1 MQRADRTRRVKLHDL
16 RILVAVADAGSIS
29 RAAEHLAIS
38 HPVVSRTISGLE
50 RTLGVRLFDRSARGV
65 EPTIYGRALL
75 DCGIAVF
82 DNLRQGV
89 QRIESLS
96 DPASGEIRL
105 GSTEVMMAGFIP
117 AVVDRLARKYPK
129 LVLHTMQAEN
139 EPLHVALRERKVD
152 LIITRR
158 VQARGEEFNTEML
171 FDDPLLI
178 VSGPR
183 SPWVA
188 RHKIS
193 LSELLGEPWITP
205 VPDSVIGMLFARSF
219 HSNGLELPKSNVISN
234 SLALRNHLL
243 ATGRYVSILPRSM
256 LLFGLRPLRVKIL
269 PVTLPGIDGPFELV
283 TLKNRMLSPAA
294 DLFIKG
300 AREMARSIAGS
311 AQGSE

>member
-129 LVLHTMQAEN
+129 LVLHTMQDEN

-188 RHKIS
+188 RRKIS

-234 SLALRNHLL
+234 SLALRNRLL

-256 LLFGLRPLRVKIL
+256 LLFGLRQPRVKIL
-269 PVTLPGIDGPFELV
+269 PVTLPGIDEPFELV

-311 AQGSE
+311 AQGSK

>member
-50 RTLGVRLFDRSARGV
+50 HTLGVRLFDRSARGV
-65 EPTIYGRALL
+65 EPTIYGRAFL

-96 DPASGEIRL
+96 DPASGEIRI

-117 AVVDRLARKYPK
+117 AVVDRLACKYPK
-129 LVLHTMQAEN
+129 LVLHTMQDEN

-183 SPWVA
+183 SLWVA
-188 RHKIS
+188 RRKIS

-205 VPDSVIGMLFARSF
+205 VPDSVIGTLFARSF
-219 HSNGLELPKSNVISN
+219 HSNGLELPKSNVVSN
-234 SLALRNHLL
+234 SLALRNRLL
-243 ATGRYVSILPRSM
+243 ATGRYVSILPRSI
-256 LLFGLRPLRVKIL
+256 LLFGLRQPRVKIL
-269 PVTLPGIDGPFELV
+269 PVALPGIDEPFELV

-294 DLFIKG
+294 DLFIKS
-300 AREMARSIAGS
+300 AREVAKSIAGS
-311 AQGSE
+311 AQGRR

>member
-1 MQRADRTRRVKLHDL
+1 MQRADRTRRVKLQDL

-38 HPVVSRTISGLE
+38 HPVVSRMISRLE
-50 RTLGVRLFDRSARGV
+50 HTLGVRLFDRSARGV
-65 EPTIYGRALL
+65 EPTIYGRAFL

-96 DPASGEIRL
+96 DPASGEIRI

-129 LVLHTMQAEN
+129 LVLHTMQVEN
-139 EPLHVALRERKVD
+139 EPLHLALRERKVD

-158 VQARGEEFNTEML
+158 VQARGEEFNSEIL

-188 RHKIS
+188 RRKIS

-205 VPDSVIGMLFARSF
+205 VPDSVIGRLFARSF
-219 HSNGLELPKSNVISN
+219 HSTGLELPKSNVISN
-234 SLALRNHLL
+234 SLALRNRLL

-256 LLFGLRPLRVKIL
+256 LLFGLRPPRVKIL
-269 PVTLPGIDGPFELV
+269 PVTLSGIDEPFELV
-283 TLKNRMLSPAA
+283 TLKNRMLRAVHGMTEAYPAFA
-294 DLFIKG
+294 K
-300 AREMARSIAGS
+300 
-311 AQGSE
+311 

>member
-1 MQRADRTRRVKLHDL
+1 MQRADRTRRVKLHGL

-29 RAAEHLAIS
+29 RAADHLAIS

-129 LVLHTMQAEN
+129 LVLHTMQDEN

-183 SPWVA
+183 SPWAA
-188 RHKIS
+188 RRKIS
-193 LSELLGEPWITP
+193 LSELLGELWITP

-256 LLFGLRPLRVKIL
+256 LLFGLRQPRVKIL